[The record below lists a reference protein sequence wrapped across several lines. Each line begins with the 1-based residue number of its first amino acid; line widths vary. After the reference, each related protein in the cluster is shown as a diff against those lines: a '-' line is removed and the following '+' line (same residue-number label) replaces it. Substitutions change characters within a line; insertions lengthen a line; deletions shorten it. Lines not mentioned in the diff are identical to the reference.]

1 MIELSPVLLALA
13 AGLVLGAVYFGGLW
27 WTILRSIGSRLAALW
42 FFVSL
47 LVRTA
52 VAMLGFYLVARGS
65 WERLVVCL
73 AGFVVARFIVIWLT
87 AALGPRPQSA
97 GGTNHAS

>member
-1 MIELSPVLLALA
+1 MIDLSPLLLALA

-27 WTILRSIGSRLAALW
+27 WTVLRGIGSRHAALW

-47 LVRTA
+47 LLRTA
-52 VAMLGFYLVARGS
+52 VAMLGFYLIARGS
-65 WERLVVCL
+65 WERLVVSV

-87 AALGPRPQSA
+87 AAVGPRPQSA

>member
-1 MIELSPVLLALA
+1 MIDLSPLLLALA

-27 WTILRSIGSRLAALW
+27 WTVLRGIGSRHAALW

-47 LVRTA
+47 LLRTA

-65 WERLVVCL
+65 LERLVVCL
-73 AGFVVARFIVIWLT
+73 AGFIVARFIVIWLT
-87 AALGPRPQSA
+87 AAVGARPQSA
-97 GGTNHAS
+97 SGTHHAS